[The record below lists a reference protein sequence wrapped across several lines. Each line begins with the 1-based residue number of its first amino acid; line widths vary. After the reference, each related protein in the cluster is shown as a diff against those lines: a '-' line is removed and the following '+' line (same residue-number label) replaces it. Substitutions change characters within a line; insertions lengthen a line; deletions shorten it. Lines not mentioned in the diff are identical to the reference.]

1 MSSSSNPSL
10 STMKLPTVRDRYSA
24 EDVARFYAAGWWRSE
39 TMNDLLDDHAEKL
52 GDRVFATDRTT
63 TLSFS
68 QLHDRSIRAAV
79 GLRNAGV
86 NPGDRVVVQMPN
98 WTEFIVAVAAVTRA
112 GGVIVPVMPFYRH
125 DEVAYVIE
133 DCDATA
139 VISCESFNRHNY
151 TNMYADVLLS
161 LDRSLPVFVVRSSG
175 TLDVESACEPAFEPA
190 FESAFESLFANGELS
205 ALQASLGPSPSA
217 DDPHLIVYTSGTT
230 AKPKGCVHTWNTLG
244 YTVRVKSAGL
254 RWSSQD
260 VAFSPS
266 PISHSTGYV
275 NGVMIPLSAGGG
287 THLMEQWEPVEALR
301 RIQEFGCTTTTT
313 ATVFLKMALDVYDR
327 GAHNIDTMRSWVA
340 AGSPI
345 PPSLLEAAAISFPH
359 IELLSGY
366 GRSEN
371 MTTTMVNSGEPVSRS
386 LTSDGHAQPG
396 TELRIVDAEGR
407 SLPNG
412 SEGDIAYRGP
422 GHMLGYLGQP
432 ELTAELFTA
441 DGFSLSG
448 DLGVMDTDGYVRV
461 TGRTKD
467 IIVRGGMNISSRE
480 IEELL
485 LGHPGVRDVA
495 VVAFPDE
502 RLGEIACACVIPSAL
517 SSPPNLESL
526 VAFLRDHH
534 RLAVQKLPERLWIV
548 DVFPMTPSGKVQKHV
563 LRARAAQALVRP

>member
-1 MSSSSNPSL
+1 MSVVQ
-10 STMKLPTVRDRYSA
+10 LPVVSDRYSA
-24 EDVARFYAAGWWRSE
+24 EDVERFYSAGWWRSE
-39 TMNDLLDDHAEKL
+39 TMNDLIDEHAAKL
-52 GDRVFATDRTT
+52 GDRVFASDRTT
-63 TLSFS
+63 TLSFAA
-68 QLHDRSIRAAV
+68 LHDRSIRAAV

-86 NPGDRVVVQMPN
+86 KPGDRVVVQMPN

-125 DEVAYVIE
+125 DEVAYVLE
-133 DCDATA
+133 DCDAKA
-139 VISCESFNRHNY
+139 VITCESFNKHNY
-151 TNMYADVLLS
+151 STMYVDVLHTLG
-161 LDRSLPVFVVRSSG
+161 RSLPVFVTRMI
-175 TLDVESACEPAFEPA
+175 DPPASALSVVGPVAFET
-190 FESAFESLFANGELS
+190 LFASGELD
-205 ALQASLGPSPSA
+205 LLKASLGPASSA

-254 RWSSQD
+254 AWSSRD

-287 THLMEQWEPVEALR
+287 THLMEQWEPVEALG

-313 ATVFLKMALDVYDR
+313 ATVFLKMALDVYD
-327 GAHNIDTMRSWVA
+327 ANVHNIDTMRSWVA

-345 PPSLLEAAAISFPH
+345 PPSLLEAAAMSFPH

-396 TELRIVDAEGR
+396 TEIRIVDDQGQ
-407 SLPNG
+407 SLPSG

-448 DLGVMDTDGYVRV
+448 DLGAMDADGYVRV

-485 LGHPGVRDVA
+485 LGHPNVRDVA

-502 RLGEIACACVIPSAL
+502 RLGEIACACIIPSAL
-517 SSPPNLESL
+517 SSPPNLASL
-526 VAFLRDHH
+526 VAYLRDHH
-534 RLAVQKLPERLWIV
+534 RLAVQKLPERLCIV
-548 DVFPMTPSGKVQKHV
+548 DAFPMTPSGKVQKHL
-563 LRARAAQALVRP
+563 LRAMLLP